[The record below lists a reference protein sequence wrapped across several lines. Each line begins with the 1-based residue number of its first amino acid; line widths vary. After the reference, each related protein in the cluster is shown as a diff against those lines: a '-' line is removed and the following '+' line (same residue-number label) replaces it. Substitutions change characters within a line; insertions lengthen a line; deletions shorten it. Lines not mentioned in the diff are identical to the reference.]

1 LLNQNL
7 VDTLIMYYL
16 LNFYLAVVALMLKS
30 LTSVFLQDPEFY
42 EFLKEHDEELLQ
54 FSDEDNDVCV
64 KIS

>member
-1 LLNQNL
+1 
-7 VDTLIMYYL
+7 MYYL
-16 LNFYLAVVALMLKS
+16 LNFYLAVVALMVKS